1 MRPADVCRR
10 AVSAAA
16 QRGDLQVLLSNR
28 PLGCGARQK
37 IEREVTSHLARL
49 IVYGGTARPRRTTAD
64 VVPLG
69 QFAEFLGGLD
79 ALSPLPELKRDP
91 ACSASE
97 VLGRS
102 HPV

>member
-1 MRPADVCRR
+1 M
-10 AVSAAA
+10 
-16 QRGDLQVLLSNR
+16 G
-28 PLGCGARQK
+28 QK
-37 IEREVTSHLARL
+37 IERKVTSYLARP
-49 IVYGGTARPRRTTAD
+49 IVYGGTARQRRTTSD

-69 QFAEFLGGLD
+69 QFAEFLADLD
-79 ALSPLPELKRDP
+79 ALSPLPEPNRDP